1 MVKTIEIWEWNREE
15 GNYMD
20 TFLYFLYAVLY
31 TALLIWG
38 LYGIRKQDLAKWTS
52 VIFIVIIPLIYDN
65 TILATGKWIGE
76 GDLLESLNFAR
87 FCLHAL
93 ITPLL
98 VMYSV
103 GTLQESGIEWAK
115 KKWLVILGILY
126 SISLMIL
133 EFSIEVVGLE
143 IEVVKEYGVI
153 SYSNV
158 EEATGPPIMVLL
170 VTLILIV
177 ASAILWKKTKWSVFF
192 IGAIVMTIG
201 SAVPINVE
209 SGAIT
214 NAFELFLIF
223 TLVWTKQRLLTN
235 QLYVK

>member
-1 MVKTIEIWEWNREE
+1 
-15 GNYMD
+15 MD
-20 TFLYFLYAVLY
+20 TFLYFLYVALY

-52 VIFIVIIPLIYDN
+52 VIYLVILPLIYDN
-65 TILATGKWIGE
+65 AILATGKWIGE
-76 GDLLESLNFAR
+76 GDLLERLNFSR

-98 VMYSV
+98 VMFSI
-103 GTLQESGIEWAK
+103 GTLKESGIEWAK
-115 KKWLVILGILY
+115 KKWLVALGILY
-126 SISLMIL
+126 TIGLMVL
-133 EFSIEVVGLE
+133 EFTTEVVGLQ

-158 EEATGPPIMVLL
+158 EEAIGPPIMVLL
-170 VTLILIV
+170 VTLVLIV
-177 ASAILWKKTKWSVFF
+177 ASAMLWKKTKWPVFF
-192 IGAIVMTIG
+192 IGAVVMTIG
-201 SAVPINVE
+201 SALPINVN
-209 SGAIT
+209 SGAVT

-223 TLVWTKQRLLTN
+223 TLIWTKRRLLTN

>member
-1 MVKTIEIWEWNREE
+1 
-15 GNYMD
+15 MD
-20 TFLYFLYAVLY
+20 TFLYFLYTFLY

-38 LYGIRKQDLAKWTS
+38 LYGIRKQELAKWSS
-52 VIFIVIIPLIYDN
+52 VIYIVILPLIYDN
-65 TILATGKWIGE
+65 LILATGKWIGE
-76 GDLLESLNFAR
+76 GELLESLNFSR

-98 VMYSV
+98 VMYSI
-103 GTLQESGIEWAK
+103 GTLRESGIEWAK
-115 KKWLVILGILY
+115 KKWLVIVGIIY
-126 SISLMIL
+126 TIGLMVF
-133 EFSIEVVGLE
+133 EFLVEVVGLE
-143 IEVVKEYGVI
+143 IEVVKEYGVV

-177 ASAILWKKTKWSVFF
+177 ASAIVWKKTKWPIFF

-201 SAVPINVE
+201 SAVPLNIE
-209 SGAIT
+209 SGAVT

-223 TLVWTKQRLLTN
+223 TLIWTKRRLITG
-235 QLYVK
+235 QLHVK

>member
-1 MVKTIEIWEWNREE
+1 
-15 GNYMD
+15 MD
-20 TFLYFLYAVLY
+20 TYLYLMYVALY

-38 LYGIRKQDLAKWTS
+38 LYRIKRYDLSKWTS
-52 VIFIVIIPLIYDN
+52 VIYIVILPLIYDN
-65 TILATGKWIGE
+65 FILATGKWIGE
-76 GDLLESLNFAR
+76 GELLESLNFSR

-103 GTLQESGIEWAK
+103 GTLRESDINWAK
-115 KKWLVILGILY
+115 EKWIIIAGLIYTIGLIV
-126 SISLMIL
+126 L
-133 EFSIEVVGLE
+133 EFTTEVIGLE
-143 IEVVKEYGVI
+143 LEVVKEYGVV

-170 VTLILIV
+170 VTLILII
-177 ASAILWKKTKWSVFF
+177 ASAILWKKTKWPVFF
-192 IGAIVMTIG
+192 IGAVVMTIG

-209 SGAIT
+209 SGAVT

-223 TLVWTKQRLLTN
+223 TLLWTKRRLITN
-235 QLYVK
+235 ELYVK

>member
-1 MVKTIEIWEWNREE
+1 
-15 GNYMD
+15 MD
-20 TFLYFLYAVLY
+20 TFLYFLYTFLY

-38 LYGIRKQDLAKWTS
+38 LYGIRKQELAKWSS
-52 VIFIVIIPLIYDN
+52 VIYIVILPLIYDN
-65 TILATGKWIGE
+65 LILATGKWIGE
-76 GDLLESLNFAR
+76 GELLESLNFSR

-98 VMYSV
+98 VMYSI
-103 GTLQESGIEWAK
+103 GTLRESGIEWAK
-115 KKWLVILGILY
+115 KKWLVIVGIIY
-126 SISLMIL
+126 TIGLMVF
-133 EFSIEVVGLE
+133 EFSVEVVGLE
-143 IEVVKEYGVI
+143 IEVVKEYGVV

-177 ASAILWKKTKWSVFF
+177 ASAIVWKKTKWPIFF

-201 SAVPINVE
+201 SAVPLNIE
-209 SGAIT
+209 SGAVT

-223 TLVWTKQRLLTN
+223 TLIWTKRRLITG
-235 QLYVK
+235 QLHVK

>member
-1 MVKTIEIWEWNREE
+1 
-15 GNYMD
+15 MD
-20 TFLYFLYAVLY
+20 MFLYIMYAVLY

-38 LYGIRKQDLAKWTS
+38 LNGIRKYDLKKWTS
-52 VIFIVIIPLIYDN
+52 VIYIVILLLIYDN
-65 TILATGKWIGE
+65 AILATGKWIGE
-76 GDLLESLNFAR
+76 GELLESLNFAR

-103 GTLQESGIEWAK
+103 GTLRESGITWAR
-115 KKWLVILGILY
+115 KKWLVIVGLIYTLCL
-126 SISLMIL
+126 IVL
-133 EFSIEVVGLE
+133 EFSTEVIGLE
-143 IEVVKEYGVI
+143 LEVVKEYGVV

-170 VTLILIV
+170 VTVILIV
-177 ASAILWKKTKWSVFF
+177 ASAILWKKTKWPVFF
-192 IGAIVMTIG
+192 IGAVVMTIG
-201 SAVPINVE
+201 SAVPINIE
-209 SGAIT
+209 SGAVT

-223 TLVWTKQRLLTN
+223 TLIWTKRRLLKK

>member
-1 MVKTIEIWEWNREE
+1 
-15 GNYMD
+15 MD
-20 TFLYFLYAVLY
+20 TFLYILYTFLY

-38 LYGIRKQDLAKWTS
+38 LYGIRKQELAKWSS
-52 VIFIVIIPLIYDN
+52 VIYIVILPLIYDN
-65 TILATGKWIGE
+65 LILATGKWIGE
-76 GDLLESLNFAR
+76 GELLESLNFSR

-98 VMYSV
+98 VMYSI
-103 GTLQESGIEWAK
+103 GTLRESGIEWAK
-115 KKWLVILGILY
+115 KKWLVIVGIIY
-126 SISLMIL
+126 TIGLMVF
-133 EFSIEVVGLE
+133 EFSVEVVGLE
-143 IEVVKEYGVI
+143 IEVVKEYGVV

-177 ASAILWKKTKWSVFF
+177 ASAIVWKKTKWPIFF

-201 SAVPINVE
+201 SAVPLNIE
-209 SGAIT
+209 SGAVT

-223 TLVWTKQRLLTN
+223 TLIWTKRRLITG
-235 QLYVK
+235 QLHVK